1 MVNYKHEPVVYAKT
15 AFGTGTMNFGS
26 NQPEFMSTFSL
37 KYSRMITI
45 YTYYHVEDLGFTMI
59 ETSKIRVSKM

>member
-1 MVNYKHEPVVYAKT
+1 MVKHKHEPVVHAST

-37 KYSRMITI
+37 KCLRMVTI
-45 YTYYHVEDLGFTMI
+45 HTHHHMEDLGFTMI
-59 ETSKIRVSKM
+59 EISKIRVSKM